1 MEYIDKLKKIQG
13 NLDNLENK
21 TKGEIIEF
29 AKLVVRMSISKEEG
43 NQYADELMRH
53 VNEQEVDNMV
63 KASVAIAESGT
74 NNFNLLHQF
83 ESITGFKLDENLLQ
97 DLANGTVEVKRL
109 KGE

>member
-29 AKLVVRMSISKEEG
+29 SKLVVKMSISKEEG
-43 NQYADELMRH
+43 NQYADELMQR

-74 NNFNLLHQF
+74 DNFNLLYQF